1 MIEFWYSL
9 WYALIGSYRRGA
21 SVPEIGERIQNVRRL
36 RMWTQVRLAREAGV
50 SPTTVSGIET
60 GKIGRPHFGTLG
72 KLARALQVAPEE
84 LLGSRESIENQGPVP
99 LSLGWARESGEG
111 EFESGL
117 EGASLES
124 LDTLSREL
132 DAEQERLQRLY
143 GEFPE
148 ASEQG
153 RFIKRQIREVAGQSG
168 SVKTSAMVR
177 RTQDEAKR
185 TDEPARDTDSK
196 NQSRNTDLHDK
207 TP

>member
-1 MIEFWYSL
+1 M
-9 WYALIGSYRRGA
+9 AD
-21 SVPEIGERIQNVRRL
+21 VGERLENIRRL

-50 SPTTVSGIET
+50 SPTTVSAIET

-72 KLARALQVAPEE
+72 KLARALRVAPQE
-84 LLGSRESIENQGPVP
+84 LQGSRAATIEGPRP
-99 LSLGWARESGEG
+99 LSMGWARDSEEG
-111 EFESGL
+111 EFERGL

-124 LDTLSREL
+124 LDSLSREL

-153 RFIKRQIREVAGQSG
+153 RFIKRQIREMAGQSG

-177 RTQDEAKR
+177 RTQDDAKR
-185 TDEPARDTDSK
+185 TDEHARDTESE
-196 NQSRNTDLHDK
+196 
-207 TP
+207 

>member
-1 MIEFWYSL
+1 MSD
-9 WYALIGSYRRGA
+9 
-21 SVPEIGERIQNVRRL
+21 IGERVGNVRRL

-72 KLARALQVAPEE
+72 KLALALRVAPEE
-84 LLGSRESIENQGPVP
+84 LLGSRESLEQQGPVP
-99 LSLGWARESGEG
+99 LSLGWARESGDG

-117 EGASLES
+117 EGASLKS
-124 LDTLSREL
+124 LDSLSRGL
-132 DAEQERLQRLY
+132 DVEHERLQRLY

-148 ASEQG
+148 GSEQR

-177 RTQDEAKR
+177 RTQDEAER

-196 NQSRNTDLHDK
+196 SQRRNTGLRDE

>member
-1 MIEFWYSL
+1 M
-9 WYALIGSYRRGA
+9 
-21 SVPEIGERIQNVRRL
+21 PDIGERVQNVRRL
-36 RMWTQVRLAREAGV
+36 RMWTQARLAQEAGV
-50 SPTTVSGIET
+50 SPTTISGIET

-72 KLARALQVAPEE
+72 KLARALGVAPEE
-84 LLGSRESIENQGPVP
+84 LLGSREPVEQQDPAP
-99 LSLGWARESGEG
+99 LSLGWARDSEEG

-124 LDTLSREL
+124 LDSLSREL

-177 RTQDEAKR
+177 RNQDDAKR
-185 TDEPARDTDSK
+185 RDEQAKDTDSS
-196 NQSRNTDLHDK
+196 NQSKNPDQRDK